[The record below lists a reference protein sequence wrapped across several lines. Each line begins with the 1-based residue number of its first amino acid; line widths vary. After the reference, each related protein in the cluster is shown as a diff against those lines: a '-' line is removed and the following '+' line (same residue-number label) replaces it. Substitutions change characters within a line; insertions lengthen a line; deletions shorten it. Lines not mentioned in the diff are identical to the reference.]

1 MALLYQ
7 KDVHIATFTIN
18 RAEAFNAMDPDTLRE
33 LGQALEDFRRDEQC
47 WVGIVTGVGE
57 KAFCAGADIKKMLPF
72 LKDSRGKPWQMPTT
86 LWRNFELWK
95 PIIAAVNG
103 AALGG
108 GLELALACDLRV
120 AAETATFG
128 APEVKLG
135 LIPGWG
141 GTQRL
146 IRLIPFARAAEIIFT
161 GQPINAQEAY
171 SLGLVNKVVPLK
183 DLMQAVRD
191 LAGKLCEVGP
201 VALRAAKETII
212 RGASVPLEEGL
223 RLELKF
229 FDSLFSTEDVDEG
242 IKAFVEKRK
251 PQFKG
256 R

>member
-18 RAEAFNAMDPDTLRE
+18 RAEAFNALDPETLRE
-33 LGQALEDFRRDEQC
+33 LGEALEDFRRDEQC
-47 WVGIVTGVGE
+47 WVGIVTGAGDR
-57 KAFCAGADIKKMLPF
+57 AFCAGADIRKMLPF
-72 LKDSRGKPWQMPTT
+72 LKENRGKPWLMPTT

-95 PIIAAVNG
+95 PMIAAVNG

-120 AAETATFG
+120 AAENASFG

-146 IRLIPFARAAEIIFT
+146 IRAIPFARAAEMLFT
-161 GQPINAQEAY
+161 GQPIDAQEAFRI
-171 SLGLVNKVVPLK
+171 GLVNKVVPLK
-183 DLMQAVRD
+183 DVVPAARD
-191 LAGKLCEVGP
+191 LASKLCEVGP
-201 VALRAAKETII
+201 LGLRAAKEAIV

-229 FDSLFSTEDVDEG
+229 FEALLFTEDVDEAV
-242 IKAFVEKRK
+242 KAFAEKRK
-251 PQFKG
+251 TQFKG
-256 R
+256 K